1 MKTEFIYIITINIC
15 FYNWFC
21 IGFNLV
27 KILLKFMTFFDWLQK
42 FIIQLDIRKN
52 NQVFT
57 RLLNENASY
66 LFTVEKRQ
74 IN

>member
-1 MKTEFIYIITINIC
+1 
-15 FYNWFC
+15 
-21 IGFNLV
+21 
-27 KILLKFMTFFDWLQK
+27 MTFFDWLQK

-66 LFTVEKRQ
+66 LFKVEKRQ